1 MRTKSIRGGIVFTL
15 TAMVLVC
22 TGSSWAAL
30 NAHNGSVASGGSGA
44 VNVDLFSVSAAGGL
58 QLGLAFHQSAT
69 HVLEGTYD
77 APAEP
82 PVFVAEFAINN
93 ETAQSW
99 GAFVV
104 QLFGSDFF
112 GVNGVAAGGPLAQD
126 IDPVVPGG
134 NGPTEIAFLVNAG
147 SIALAG
153 SAIGR
158 DGENALLYIAFADPV
173 DPGESFGLAFFIS
186 DVGTPDANYVIAHTP
201 LVIPEPGSLALLA
214 IGAATAVA
222 RRRKR

>member
-1 MRTKSIRGGIVFTL
+1 MQTNSIRGGIVFAL

-22 TGSSWAAL
+22 PGNSWAAL

-58 QLGLAFHQSAT
+58 QLGLAFHESAT

-82 PVFVAEFAINN
+82 PILVAEFAINN
-93 ETAQSW
+93 ETAQPW
-99 GAFVV
+99 GAILV

-112 GVNGVAAGGPLAQD
+112 GVNGGAGGGPLAQD
-126 IDPVVPGG
+126 VDPVVPGG
-134 NGPTEIAFLVNAG
+134 NGPTDIAFLVNAG

-158 DGENALLYIAFADPV
+158 DGENATLYIAFSDPV
-173 DPGESFGLAFFIS
+173 DPGESFGLAFFIN
-186 DVGTPDANYVIAHTP
+186 DVGTPDTNYVIAHTP
-201 LVIPEPGSLALLA
+201 LPIPEPGSLALLA
-214 IGAATAVA
+214 IGALTAA
-222 RRRKR
+222 SRRRRR